1 MSEVGGMLKSPMVWI
16 GGGALGLV
24 LLMTKGSTVSGSAS
38 AAAGAMTPAYMSAS
52 VSMNAAALG
61 AQIDLA
67 RVQADLGKAKLA
79 ADVTSESLYY
89 GYLKNQADNNSMLAG
104 KQIESNAGITTA
116 IIASGTAIQLDQQG
130 NANRL
135 ALAYVDSNKSMY
147 TTNGNVEI
155 ARLQA
160 NAQKS
165 VAKSSMIGN
174 IFGSVAKVATA
185 FA

>member
-1 MSEVGGMLKSPMVWI
+1 MSEAVSMLKSPIVWI
-16 GGGALGLV
+16 AGGGLGLV
-24 LLMTKGSTVSGSAS
+24 LLMTKGSNVSGGAS
-38 AAAGAMTPAYMSAS
+38 QAAGAMTPAYMSAS

-67 RVQADLGKAKLA
+67 RVQADLGKAKMA
-79 ADVTSESLYY
+79 ADITSESLYY
-89 GYLKNQADNNSMLAG
+89 GYLKNQADNNTILQG
-104 KQIESNAGITTA
+104 KQIESSAGITTA
-116 IIASGTAIQLDQQG
+116 LIASGTAIQLDQQG

-135 ALAYVDSNKSMY
+135 ALAYVDSAKSMH
-147 TTNGNVEI
+147 TDNSNVEMT
-155 ARLQA
+155 RLKA